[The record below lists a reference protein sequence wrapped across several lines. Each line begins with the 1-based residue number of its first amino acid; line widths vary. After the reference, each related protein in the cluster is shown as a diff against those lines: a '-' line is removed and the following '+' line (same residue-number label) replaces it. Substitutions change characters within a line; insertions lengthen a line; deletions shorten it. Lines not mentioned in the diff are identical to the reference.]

1 MAPQTIAAPPRPV
14 RPMGAAPSRP
24 ARPSGVRSVFE
35 GLVHR
40 LGHRLPGG
48 CMYEVRVPFIG
59 VTIGIPP
66 PERLTYYAALAVLV
80 AFNLI
85 DWPLALIIAV
95 GHFLAEQNLFRALKG
110 VGKAAESL

>member
-1 MAPQTIAAPPRPV
+1 
-14 RPMGAAPSRP
+14 
-24 ARPSGVRSVFE
+24 
-35 GLVHR
+35 
-40 LGHRLPGG
+40 
-48 CMYEVRVPFIG
+48 MYEVRVPFIG